1 MLMSTESRSPTFHI
15 ETHADGLRRTLVLSG
30 ELDLLVAS
38 DVEDA
43 VRRLCDEGVGEILL
57 DLRSL
62 RFMDSSGLRSILV
75 AHERCQESDCSFEV
89 IPGPRQV
96 QALFEMTGLAKHLP
110 LQTDGE
116 PLKSLQDG
124 LLSRLF
130 ARPDRSKD
138 SSD

>member
-1 MLMSTESRSPTFHI
+1 MLMSTESRSPAFHI
-15 ETHADGLRRTLVLSG
+15 ETHADGRRRTLVLSG

-43 VRRLCDEGVGEILL
+43 VRHLCDEGAGEILL

-75 AHERCQESDCSFEV
+75 AHELCQDFDCDFEV

-96 QALFEMTGLAKHLP
+96 QALFEMTGLAKRLP

-116 PLKSLQDG
+116 SPKSLQDG

-130 ARPDRSKD
+130 ARPDRLKD
-138 SSD
+138 TPE